1 MPCFSE
7 QRNSAGAR
15 SIVWIFLVIFH
26 CCRYNEGDET
36 VWRAGCGIYRHA
48 VSVHGTDTERNLP
61 HMSNQI
67 LLTISILISNR
78 PDTVRK
84 CLDSIQPLLKKV
96 PSELIL
102 VDTGCGEQ
110 VRGIIE
116 EYTDKIVDFEWCRDF
131 SKARNAG
138 LERAR
143 GRWFMYMDDDEWF
156 EDVTDIIRFFN
167 SGEYRIYGVGLYSV
181 HNYVSLE
188 GTDYTEML
196 VGRMVRL
203 EPDIRFIYRIHE
215 CFSRAPG
222 KAKRLNAFVHH
233 YSYIYQTEE
242 KAREHAMRNVSLLLE
257 ELEEHPRNMRVTLQL
272 AQEYNSLHDREKS
285 LELSLHAIG
294 LAESGP
300 VEEDYC
306 LSSIYGNVVNCYMTQ
321 YSYDEAI
328 EKGEQYIESSQTD
341 RMVKAVIAG
350 RLAIAFVD
358 KEKYEKAL
366 HYTAFY
372 WQVYQEYLKNRDA
385 FMTFDT
391 PVTNTCFH
399 ERKRTPVLG
408 NGVRAAVHCGKGDL
422 AWTWFRDMNW
432 QWDIYEL
439 DMGVVRDIL
448 ERMPQAGEQE
458 LAYYEKMCSE
468 LVKRPELEEFIV
480 ETIMENC
487 NPEETIPGE
496 KRESEFTDRIGNA
509 AAYRNVASGHWSL
522 KLIRLTTAAFGPEP
536 GISYTAEEAEDTALE
551 LWKIREQ
558 TMSWMKAYDIA
569 GAVRHFGGRFAH
581 VMEAVSFPQWEKE
594 LTRYFSRHTWR
605 DTAWLAEAFA
615 GEQDR
620 DSMHMLAWRAA
631 CGISRASAA
640 AAAECEGASADG
652 PEDSSRHPEGG
663 DTEPLDGSVER
674 MMDGLREFAL
684 CRTALCERIYREEA
698 IREMPDVLPEEY
710 RGAYAILNLLERTEA
725 AQYAE
730 AVESVR
736 EIKDLLPGLANI
748 MRYYLKWLDTRLER
762 QKREST
768 QAAGEFQVLARQI
781 KARVYALMDAGQ
793 YEAALG
799 VTEQLLPLLPGDGE
813 LRSLREKIAG
823 RIGNR

>member
-7 QRNSAGAR
+7 QRNSAGAY

-36 VWRAGCGIYRHA
+36 VWRAGCGKGRHV

-116 EYTDKIVDFEWCRDF
+116 EYTDRIVDFEWCRDF

-143 GRWFMYMDDDEWF
+143 GKWFMYMDDDEWF

-188 GTDYTEML
+188 GTDFTEML

-233 YSYIYQTEE
+233 YSYVYQTEE

-285 LELSLHAIG
+285 LELSMNAISQ
-294 LAESGP
+294 AEDGP

-306 LSSIYGNVVNCYMTQ
+306 LSSLYGNVINCCIEL

-328 EKGEQYIESSQTD
+328 EKGERYIQSSHTD

-366 HYTAFY
+366 QYAEFY
-372 WQVYQEYLKNRDA
+372 WKVYQEYLKNRDA

-408 NGVRAAVHCGKGDL
+408 NGVRAAVRCGKAAL
-422 AWTWFRDMNW
+422 AWTWFQEMNW
-432 QWDIYEL
+432 QWDIYQL
-439 DMGVVRDIL
+439 DMGVIREIL
-448 ERMPQAGEQE
+448 ECMPQAEEQE
-458 LAYYEKMCSE
+458 LVYYEKMCGE
-468 LVKRPELEEFIV
+468 LIKRPELEEVIV
-480 ETIMENC
+480 ETVMENC
-487 NPEETIPGE
+487 EPG
-496 KRESEFTDRIGNA
+496 RFPGGQAVGTA
-509 AAYRNVASGHWSL
+509 ASYRNVPSRHWSL
-522 KLIRLTTAAFGPEP
+522 RLIRLAAAAFHSDSGIRYTAAE
-536 GISYTAEEAEDTALE
+536 AEETALE
-551 LWKIREQ
+551 LWNIGQEAMPWIRG
-558 TMSWMKAYDIA
+558 YDIP
-569 GAVRHFGGRFAH
+569 GAVRHFGGSFAY
-581 VMEAVSFPQWEKE
+581 VMESNPFPDWEKD
-594 LTRYFSRHTWR
+594 LTHYFSRHTWKEA
-605 DTAWLAEAFA
+605 AWLAEAFA
-615 GEQDR
+615 GEQNQV
-620 DSMHMLAWRAA
+620 SMHMLAWRGA
-631 CGISRASAA
+631 CGVSRASAVA
-640 AAAECEGASADG
+640 AAQGREEASA
-652 PEDSSRHPEGG
+652 G
-663 DTEPLDGSVER
+663 DMEALHDSVEK
-674 MMDGLREFAL
+674 MMDGLKEFAL

-710 RGAYAILNLLERTEA
+710 RGAYAILDLLEKTEA

-730 AVESVR
+730 AVVCVR
-736 EIKDLLPGLANI
+736 EIKNLLPGLANI
-748 MRYYLKWLDTRLER
+748 MRHYLKWLEAQLER
-762 QKREST
+762 QKRESG

-781 KARVYALMDAGQ
+781 KAKVHDLMAAGQ
-793 YEAALG
+793 YAAALG
-799 VTEQLLPLLPGDGE
+799 VTEQLLALLPGDGE
-813 LRSLREKIAG
+813 LRSLRERIAG
-823 RIGNR
+823 ELGNG